1 MTTATEATMTEE
13 WIEALE
19 ERGYDPESAGAS
31 MLLAACES
39 EGIEPGDLC
48 DALQGETT
56 GWSEESAG
64 RNYAM
69 ELADDL
75 GSVPDD
81 AVWPCTCI
89 DWDAA
94 WRELSFDGF
103 SLHRGPSDAWFVL
116 RAV

>member
-1 MTTATEATMTEE
+1 MEATITEE
-13 WIEALE
+13 WAEALE
-19 ERGYDPESAGAS
+19 ERGYDPDSEGAA
-31 MLLAACES
+31 MLMAACIA
-39 EGIEPGDLC
+39 EGIEPDQLC
-48 DALQGETT
+48 DALQGEAS
-56 GWSEESAG
+56 GWTEEGAG

-89 DWDAA
+89 DWDQA
-94 WRELSFDGF
+94 WRELRMDGF
-103 SLHRGPSDAWFVL
+103 SLHAGPADVWFVL